1 MGVVITFTDDQVPRE
16 DLIRCTDCKAQISFI
31 EDHLKTVKNGRIGI
45 FTNVFN
51 VEVQDILKF
60 SLLRRVNG
68 ITVADVSCGRCGML
82 LGLKL
87 IDVPRPS
94 LDIREGRFLMK
105 LFKLVYF
112 SDDSLF
118 VSEHGEIT
126 DLEDGEVDIDQFL
139 NEQIGGAN
147 VVQVPNERV
156 GEANVEQ
163 VPNEQVGGAYVEQ
176 VPLEQVGGA
185 YVEQVPLEQVG
196 GAYVEQVPIE
206 QVGGAYVERVR
217 NPDDH
222 DGGSRGQVPNEQVAD
237 EHDGVADAEQVPNEQ
252 VADEHDGGAI
262 TEQVANEQDGGADER
277 DPN

>member
-1 MGVVITFTDDQVPRE
+1 MSSRFNGCPYFTKVLKCLC
-16 DLIRCTDCKAQISFI
+16 DLLLRQSLQSDAPFNSQ
-31 EDHLKTVKNGRIGI
+31 VKNGRIGI

-147 VVQVPNERV
+147 VVQVPNEQV
-156 GEANVEQ
+156 GEAN
-163 VPNEQVGGAYVEQ
+163 VEQ

-222 DGGSRGQVPNEQVAD
+222 DGGSSGQVQ
-237 EHDGVADAEQVPNEQ
+237 NEQ